1 MHNKLWF
8 KAKKFGWGWYLSS
21 WQGWLITLT
30 YIILIILLALYL
42 ENYSKNIIP
51 LEFIFPTI
59 ILTLIFIF
67 ISYKKGE
74 KPRWRW
80 G

>member
-1 MHNKLWF
+1 
-8 KAKKFGWGWYLSS
+8 
-21 WQGWLITLT
+21 
-30 YIILIILLALYL
+30 LALYL